1 MKPTLI
7 QQHTK
12 MLKNSGENFSH
23 VVTKE
28 TANFPLSKEK
38 SHKFHVNTNRN
49 HHTVMNSS
57 YNTQCTSHKTD
68 SSNTALQ
75 IIHKHLKV
83 LGSEVEGCPER
94 GTPST

>member
-38 SHKFHVNTNRN
+38 SHKFHVNTIG
-49 HHTVMNSS
+49 TI
-57 YNTQCTSHKTD
+57 TQ
-68 SSNTALQ
+68 
-75 IIHKHLKV
+75 
-83 LGSEVEGCPER
+83 
-94 GTPST
+94 

>member
-7 QQHTK
+7 QQQIK

-38 SHKFHVNTNRN
+38 NHKFHVNTIG
-49 HHTVMNSS
+49 TI
-57 YNTQCTSHKTD
+57 TQ
-68 SSNTALQ
+68 
-75 IIHKHLKV
+75 
-83 LGSEVEGCPER
+83 
-94 GTPST
+94 